1 VNPNPNPRRR
11 CTEAVRAALPR
22 LCAAVVGDSESL
34 TPMEPEARAQAA
46 ALLECIES
54 DLGEAQ
60 WGGA

>member
-1 VNPNPNPRRR
+1 
-11 CTEAVRAALPR
+11 VRAALPR